1 MRPVLCYIVGI
12 CIAIR
17 AWKQSDPKSKMT
29 VRISVKESH
38 NRLSW
43 VITNSYVSEVDHV
56 TCMPINIFLNAIIR
70 HVNPYS
76 VRLVKL
82 LTYDLI

>member
-1 MRPVLCYIVGI
+1 MHTY
-12 CIAIR
+12 
-17 AWKQSDPKSKMT
+17 QKSIM
-29 VRISVKESH
+29 
-38 NRLSW
+38 
-43 VITNSYVSEVDHV
+43 HV

-82 LTYDLI
+82 LSYDLI

>member
-1 MRPVLCYIVGI
+1 M
-12 CIAIR
+12 
-17 AWKQSDPKSKMT
+17 
-29 VRISVKESH
+29 
-38 NRLSW
+38 
-43 VITNSYVSEVDHV
+43 HV

-82 LTYDLI
+82 LSYDLI

>member
-1 MRPVLCYIVGI
+1 M
-12 CIAIR
+12 
-17 AWKQSDPKSKMT
+17 
-29 VRISVKESH
+29 
-38 NRLSW
+38 
-43 VITNSYVSEVDHV
+43 HV

-82 LTYDLI
+82 LSYKKKRNKIFVLTGRVTLTRK